1 MKVDLRVVHD
11 IFPPLCAIYE
21 LTIIIPTAIAYIS
34 AKLMDKYTYT
44 RKSDIE
50 RHIRRA
56 RKEERYR
63 QRQAK
68 LASKGKGKGKA
79 ITDDDDVF
87 GPTSHAAGKGKT
99 KFPPSPSNHSEPSA
113 GERGTDRGSEEEED
127 DDDLDPPG
135 SDDEDYAFEVAEFE
149 VNLKH
154 WIECLNIHGNGGVGS
169 ANTNISNFS
178 VDGESGHT
186 GGRGKKRWIV
196 EDDDPGA
203 SRGFGGGG
211 GVKEKDMRNT
221 SLIMTWQGEGEPL
234 TMLL

>member
-1 MKVDLRVVHD
+1 
-11 IFPPLCAIYE
+11 
-21 LTIIIPTAIAYIS
+21 
-34 AKLMDKYTYT
+34 MDKYTYT

-56 RKEERYR
+56 QREERYR
-63 QRQAK
+63 QRQARQ
-68 LASKGKGKGKA
+68 ASKGKGKGKA
-79 ITDDDDVF
+79 RADEDDVF
-87 GPTSHAAGKGKT
+87 GPTTNGDAVGKGKP
-99 KFPPSPSNHSEPSA
+99 KFPASLSSPEPSV
-113 GERGTDRGSEEEED
+113 EEQRNDQESQDEED
-127 DDDLDPPG
+127 DEHLDPPG

-169 ANTNISNFS
+169 ANTNVGTFGA
-178 VDGESGHT
+178 DGDSGHT

-196 EDDDPGA
+196 DDDDPGA
-203 SRGFGGGG
+203 GGRGFGSTGGAR
-211 GVKEKDMRNT
+211 EKDMRNT